1 MTMSALY
8 ARLRSV
14 RHSADQRPAMGM
26 GRAVFVSCFSA
37 DRYGSA
43 VGVEEL
49 GLWVPLDVAEVTEL
63 FGPAPFRWW
72 LAGGHALEAHLD
84 RTWRGHDDMDIGLT
98 RTDAPLVSEL
108 LAGWDI
114 HLADGVLSPWDGR
127 PVEGALAEV
136 VNLWCRPTPDAP
148 WALDVL
154 IGEGDRD
161 EWIYKRDRSI
171 RRPWNDTVLHTQEGV
186 PYLAPEIQLLF
197 KSRGSRAKDDLDAE
211 AVIPNLAAGSRS
223 WLADRLPADH
233 RWQSLIAAGHET
245 MRTD

>member
-1 MTMSALY
+1 MF
-8 ARLRSV
+8 
-14 RHSADQRPAMGM
+14 
-26 GRAVFVSCFSA
+26 VFCLLV

-49 GLWVPLDVAEVTEL
+49 GPWLPLDVAEVAGL
-63 FGPAPFRWW
+63 FRPAPFRWW
-72 LAGGHALEAHLD
+72 LAGGHALEAHLE
-84 RTWRGHDDMDIGLT
+84 RTWRSHDDIDIGIT
-98 RTDAPLVSEL
+98 RADAPQLREL

-114 HLADGVLSPWDGR
+114 HLADGTLTPWDGR
-127 PVEGALAEV
+127 PVEGELAEV

-148 WALDVL
+148 WAVDVL
-154 IGEGDRD
+154 IGEGDSS

-171 RRPWNDTVLHTQEGV
+171 QRPWSDTVLHTSDGV

-211 AVIPNLAAGSRS
+211 AVIPSLATGRRS

-233 RWQSLIAAGHET
+233 RWQSVIAAGSEIC
-245 MRTD
+245 RTD